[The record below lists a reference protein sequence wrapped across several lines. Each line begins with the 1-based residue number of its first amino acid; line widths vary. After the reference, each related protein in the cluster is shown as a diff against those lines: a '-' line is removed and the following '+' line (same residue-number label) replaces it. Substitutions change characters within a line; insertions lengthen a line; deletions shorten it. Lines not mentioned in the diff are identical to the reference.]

1 VDELGIGWVDAVML
15 AVIVVSA
22 LLGAMRG
29 LTLEVL
35 SLAGW
40 VVAWFAGLWLGPPSA
55 ASPVQHV
62 GSTLG
67 VPRVRMCVP
76 VLLVLWGLAAR
87 VVSALVGRT
96 MLRPLDRGLGA
107 VFGVLRG
114 GRAARHRHLVHV
126 HAARHR
132 PGVARLGR
140 RGLVECGVARAGSA
154 GRARGGRAARPAQ
167 RLTLSFTH

>member
-1 VDELGIGWVDAVML
+1 MDSIGIGWVDAVML

-40 VVAWFAGLWLGPPSA
+40 VVAWFAGLWLGPPLA
-55 ASPVQHV
+55 PHLPFGDV
-62 GSTLG
+62 GSTLNG
-67 VPRVRMCVP
+67 VAAFACAFLLV
-76 VLLVLWGLAAR
+76 LVLWGLAAR

-114 GRAARHRHLVHV
+114 LVV
-126 HAARHR
+126 LLAIATLFTFTPLGTAQAWRDSVGAVWLNAVLRELVPLVSPEPDER
-132 PGVARLGR
+132 PGLRSV
-140 RGLVECGVARAGSA
+140 
-154 GRARGGRAARPAQ
+154 
-167 RLTLSFTH
+167 